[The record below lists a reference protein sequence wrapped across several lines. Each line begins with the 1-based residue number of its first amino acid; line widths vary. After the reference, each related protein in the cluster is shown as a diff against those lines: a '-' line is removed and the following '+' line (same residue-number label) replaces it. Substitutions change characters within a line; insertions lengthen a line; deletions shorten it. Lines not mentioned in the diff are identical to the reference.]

1 MEYPQGSYRTGLTV
15 SFRQSGD
22 VDIIDA
28 TGRVTLGEETN
39 TLREALQGLIVNNRK
54 KILLNLAGVS
64 YVDSSGIRELA
75 AALNALKANGGRLK
89 LMNPNKRVQDLLQI
103 TKLYTVFDVQQDE
116 ATAVGSFG

>member
-1 MEYPQGSYRTGLTV
+1 MDYPQGSYRVGLTV
-15 SFRQSGD
+15 SLRKSGD

-28 TGRVTLGEETN
+28 TGRVTLGDETN
-39 TLREALQGLIVNNRK
+39 TLREALQTLIVNNRR

-75 AALNALKANGGRLK
+75 AALNALKGTGGRLK
-89 LMNPNKRVQDLLQI
+89 LLNPNKRVQDLLQI

>member
-1 MEYPQGSYRTGLTV
+1 MDYPQGSYRMGLTV
-15 SFRQSGD
+15 GFRQSGEI
-22 VDIIDA
+22 DIIDA

-39 TLREALQGLIVNNRK
+39 TLRDALQGLIVNNRR

-116 ATAVGSFG
+116 AAAVASFG